1 MPSSSRAECRRSSGL
16 KPCGG
21 SRSISSMCWMRR
33 SGSRNC
39 PQIRISD
46 DAGNRKSVTEVTAP
60 LGSCAARRV
69 GSTPTTRTTSEQ
81 ALYRL
86 LRLFYKSQSALTP
99 LLLLS
104 KSNPLRWASIWFL
117 FILLLYQ
124 KSPRTI
130 KRSAHKTVNSH
141 NRLNRCVC
149 SCILSRYVIRWNRT
163 YLQIG
168 ICKGV
173 KLSL

>member
-1 MPSSSRAECRRSSGL
+1 MIRYSGNSICGRGGIGRLGGFRFLWLSRAGSSPVARTIKCLAPSGAGHFIVWNKDRTRTHPMGHSGGMSRPPVQTLVATIMSSS
-16 KPCGG
+16 P
-21 SRSISSMCWMRR
+21 
-33 SGSRNC
+33 
-39 PQIRISD
+39 
-46 DAGNRKSVTEVTAP
+46 V
-60 LGSCAARRV
+60 AR
-69 GSTPTTRTTSEQ
+69 
-81 ALYRL
+81 
-86 LRLFYKSQSALTP
+86 TP